1 MSSFITLLIK
11 GSKINESAAHN
22 VILQQKSTKE
32 EIDFHIFRQEEAI
45 LYRPKFLLSMDLRKL
60 SSYFQNFN
68 FLPIQNYINYN
79 FIFLLTD

>member
-45 LYRPKFLLSMDLRKL
+45 TVQTQIFVDLRKL

-68 FLPIQNYINYN
+68 FLPMQNYINNN

>member
-45 LYRPKFLLSMDLRKL
+45 IVQTQIFVDLRKL
-60 SSYFQNFN
+60 SSYFQNLN
-68 FLPIQNYINYN
+68 FFTNTKLYQQ
-79 FIFLLTD
+79 

>member
-45 LYRPKFLLSMDLRKL
+45 TVQTQIFVIHGLTQTKFLFSKL
-60 SSYFQNFN
+60 QFF
-68 FLPIQNYINYN
+68 INNN
-79 FIFLLTD
+79 FIFRLTD

>member
-45 LYRPKFLLSMDLRKL
+45 QTQILKSMDLRKL
-60 SSYFQNFN
+60 SSY
-68 FLPIQNYINYN
+68 L
-79 FIFLLTD
+79 